1 MLRSLD
7 PFRLSLLATYDNET
21 SQAIAAKIDLAEKTY
36 QSWRFSPIE
45 KRQLLLNKLAALFLE
60 RKTELAELMAR
71 EMGKPI
77 TQGLAEIEKCASA
90 CRYYSD
96 SAPSFLD
103 DVVIDTDARL
113 SVVRKSALGVWLGI
127 MPWNFPFWQVVRCAI
142 PAVLAGNTFL
152 LKHASNVSGCA
163 LALEQLLRDA
173 GAKKGVFQVLLISS
187 SQVEDVLRHQAVRG
201 ISLTGSE
208 SAGRQVAAAAGR
220 QIKPV
225 VLELGGSN
233 AFIVLPDADLEWAA
247 EQALLGRFL
256 NNGQSCIAAKRFL
269 IHENIHDAFVEL
281 FHEKIRAIVQ
291 GDPLDAESFMSV
303 LAHQEAAENL
313 HHIVTQAAQQGA
325 KVLCGGTHNQ
335 AAYSPTLLTGVS
347 ASMQCMQEEVFG
359 PVAPVMKVASLEE
372 AIAVSNS
379 SRFGL
384 GVSVFTQDLPAL
396 FKKIDQFDEGAVFVN
411 AFVKSDPRLPFG
423 GIKSSGFGRELSIEG
438 MNEFVNIKTLYIG

>member
-7 PFRLSLLATYDNET
+7 PFRLSLLSTYDNES
-21 SQAIAAKIDLAEKTY
+21 SQAIATKIDLAEKTF

-45 KRQLLLNKLAALFLE
+45 KRQLLLNKMAALFLE

-96 SAPSFLD
+96 SAPAFLD
-103 DVVIDTDARL
+103 DVVVETDARL

-281 FHEKIRAIVQ
+281 FHEKIKAIVQ

-303 LAHQEAAENL
+303 LAHTEAAENI
-313 HHIVTQAAQQGA
+313 HYTVTQAAQQGA
-325 KVLCGGTHNQ
+325 KVLCGGTFHH
-335 AAYSPTLLTGVS
+335 AAYAPTLLTGVN

-384 GVSVFTQDLPAL
+384 GVSVFTQDLTAL

-423 GIKSSGFGRELSIEG
+423 GIKSSGFGRELSSEG